1 MFKMSQE
8 KTEFYNKIV
17 KAINEF
23 HKNDPCSHCG
33 PCKDYDVCNDCKDAI
48 VSRNMW
54 KEIQILMNE
63 YKEKFGGD
71 YYKET
76 EEVEKKHREKVRKE
90 VILKEVWETCSF
102 DEIIEAGVKY
112 SKK

>member
-1 MFKMSQE
+1 MSQE
-8 KTEFYNKIV
+8 KIEFYNKIV
-17 KAINEF
+17 EAIKEF
-23 HKNDPCSHCG
+23 YKNDPCSNCG
-33 PCKDYDVCNDCKDAI
+33 PCKDYDVCKDCKDSI
-48 VSRNMW
+48 VSRNMR
-54 KEIQILMNE
+54 KEVQSLIKE

-76 EEVEKKHREKVRKE
+76 EEMEKKRREKVRKE

-102 DEIIEAGVKY
+102 DEIIEAGIKY

>member
-1 MFKMSQE
+1 MSQE
-8 KTEFYNKIV
+8 KIEFYNKIV

-23 HKNDPCSHCG
+23 HKNDPCSHYG
-33 PCKDYDVCNDCKDAI
+33 PSNGYDDRRGCNDGRI
-48 VSRNMW
+48 SSNMW
-54 KEIQILMNE
+54 KEVQTLMNE

-71 YYKET
+71 YYKE
-76 EEVEKKHREKVRKE
+76 EEENETKRREKVRKE

-102 DEIIEAGVKY
+102 DEIIEAGIKY